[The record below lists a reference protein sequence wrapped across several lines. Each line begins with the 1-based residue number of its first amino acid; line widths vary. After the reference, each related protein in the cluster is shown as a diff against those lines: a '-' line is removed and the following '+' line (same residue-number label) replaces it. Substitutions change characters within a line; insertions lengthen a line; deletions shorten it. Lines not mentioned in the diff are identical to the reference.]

1 MTTKNNT
8 GQAQTVLTDE
18 ERERLWRQY
27 LPHQIHR
34 REPKALRYA
43 RAIETAVLSKLRA
56 PVADGMSFE
65 QWWPLESHRRK
76 YPNDHPVYLAAREAW
91 DAKQR
96 ASAPVVDEWPPKF
109 PVPYPKRE
117 DITEGMRDGFER
129 LYAEEAKKDYGLLNR
144 NSAGAY
150 MRIVIE
156 KDWIFYQRAWAD
168 ALASTNDGSR
178 VLEPI
183 VSEKHAL
190 DKWLD
195 EYQDTSSAPNG
206 ATPASVP
213 ADGETSEDERAADS
227 PIKAAY
233 VENFGDAAGWLS
245 YKGSWFIEGFKAAQK
260 SAPVADEEVQP
271 VVPDDET
278 IAEAWVTASD
288 SDGIAYDGHS
298 FERGYQLG
306 EIAERDRRASAPV
319 AGEQI
324 IAWDVQDT
332 GLGRR
337 YTTYN
342 PKIAEDLMNLG
353 EDVRPLVYASAL
365 PPANRPETRANTGV
379 GGGQLEMAQG
389 DVTLPPLPD
398 TPYDLMTRGSI
409 ATGGGMYGHE
419 IAREAV
425 FTADQ
430 MRAYALADRQQRADD
445 SLDAEDAKCWRWM
458 WNHAENVSFSYSLN
472 STTRTMVSGL
482 HCGSLKDVVVAARTD
497 HRRCSGTATE
507 GFLEN
512 IRSLADGLMGGNP
525 SRPEMREAAR
535 LLQNFYLEQRGD
547 LAEALRP
554 FAGVEEAD
562 LVGTVFQG
570 KDDDEV
576 MLYFHRTGKSITLG
590 DFRRARAA
598 LAARKEG
605 DAHPSATQIEQ
616 GERDE

>member
-1 MTTKNNT
+1 MTTQNHAA
-8 GQAQTVLTDE
+8 QAELQDINAIIAKHFGDDTAGAVRAQITVNEVLPKLRYPAPAMQEAVLTDAE
-18 ERERLWRQY
+18 IREIQGTHLVTISSRD
-27 LPHQIHR
+27 
-34 REPKALRYA
+34 ALIA
-43 RAIETAVLSKLRA
+43 SVIVAGRAIEAAVLSKLRA
-56 PVADGMSFE
+56 PVADERAAFE
-65 QWWPLESHRRK
+65 WW
-76 YPNDHPVYLAAREAW
+76 
-91 DAKQR
+91 
-96 ASAPVVDEWPPKF
+96 ASDE
-109 PVPYPKRE
+109 
-117 DITEGMRDGFER
+117 G
-129 LYAEEAKKDYGLLNR
+129 
-144 NSAGAY
+144 
-150 MRIVIE
+150 
-156 KDWIFYQRAWAD
+156 
-168 ALASTNDGSR
+168 
-178 VLEPI
+178 
-183 VSEKHAL
+183 
-190 DKWLD
+190 
-195 EYQDTSSAPNG
+195 EY
-206 ATPASVP
+206 PASVER
-213 ADGETSEDERAADS
+213 DGNGNYKLAQIQAHWDAWQARAA
-227 PIKAAY
+227 
-233 VENFGDAAGWLS
+233 L
-245 YKGSWFIEGFKAAQK
+245 
-260 SAPVADEEVQP
+260 
-271 VVPDDET
+271 
-278 IAEAWVTASD
+278 
-288 SDGIAYDGHS
+288 
-298 FERGYQLG
+298 
-306 EIAERDRRASAPV
+306 ASAPV

-365 PPANRPETRANTGV
+365 PPANAAPRASAPVAGEARPTDRQEALRITELPDVDEALATFCSDGTQDNAVGLVLAILSAASQASDAVRANERESSPTAGMNLGQRIAHV
-379 GGGQLEMAQG
+379 GGRTNAQGYIEFGSEMAVDALIRHVLRDLKSTPAPTAADGG
-389 DVTLPPLPD
+389 DDVALPPLPHP
-398 TPYDLMTRGSI
+398 TAHRRHAMFAGSQMTSY
-409 ATGGGMYGHE
+409 AK
-419 IAREAV
+419 EAV
-425 FTADQ
+425 LADRQ
-430 MRAYALADRQQRADD
+430 QRAGDDMLTIAYLAGAQAEKERAALADRQQRADD

-482 HCGSLKDVVVAARTD
+482 HGGSLKDVVVAARTD

-598 LAARKEG
+598 LTA
-605 DAHPSATQIEQ
+605 PSATQIEQ